1 MRNSH
6 LMLLFFSWL
15 VIPLGSASEVF
26 LLTKPLNFSSAPT
39 LQNPVEVKVGENPT
53 LIRHLSTSKGVSK
66 VQIIQANGR
75 SVNKVMYVSSKWFSA
90 GTTPSPVSS
99 FEVDPNV
106 VLTKINPQCKP
117 VEEEAPEAPQASP
130 VQTKGLS
137 PSCQVLGTENPD
149 PEAYVNCLGEIKAKL
164 KYKDS
169 DSASVT
175 ISKLYGLHPLEQKF
189 MAYIL
194 TMHGEASGMRPPV
207 PHMAGVMKT
216 IENRLVY
223 ARKKYPDANELD
235 VVLQNLQFSMYNK
248 NDPNWRRAIKATPQ
262 MMMAALTTYA
272 KRNIMSIET
281 STRGPEVN
289 KIYHYATTDLCNS
302 RSAPP
307 WKDSRKHVKLVVDGS
322 SVAIPKGHMFFRD
335 IPWTFSP
342 NNNYRAYAKQEG
354 IIQ

>member
-1 MRNSH
+1 M
-6 LMLLFFSWL
+6 
-15 VIPLGSASEVF
+15 
-26 LLTKPLNFSSAPT
+26 
-39 LQNPVEVKVGENPT
+39 
-53 LIRHLSTSKGVSK
+53 
-66 VQIIQANGR
+66 
-75 SVNKVMYVSSKWFSA
+75 MYVSSKWLSA
-90 GTTPSPVSS
+90 GTTPSPVAS
-99 FEVDPNV
+99 FEIDPNV

-117 VEEEAPEAPQASP
+117 VEKETAEAPLASA

-137 PSCQVLGTENPD
+137 PACQVLGTENPN

-169 DSASVT
+169 DTASVT

-216 IENRLVY
+216 IENRLAY
-223 ARKKYPDANELD
+223 ARKKYPEANELD

-248 NDPNWRRAIKATPQ
+248 NDPNWRRAIKASPQ
-262 MMMAALTTYA
+262 MMMAAITTYA

-281 STRGPEVN
+281 SPRGPEVN
-289 KIYHYATTDLCNS
+289 KVYHYATTDLCNS

-322 SVAIPKGHMFFRD
+322 AVAIPKGHMFFRD

-342 NNNYRAYAKQEG
+342 NNNYRSYAKQEG